1 MASDQITISR
11 GSVFTLS
18 SRNGDIRHH
27 TTDGFYAYDT
37 RFLSLF
43 RLTIGGREA
52 ELVGVD
58 VFDHSMTTFYTTSSR
73 ETFSIVRDR
82 YIADGLH
89 EDVSIVNHSVR
100 ERSLHLE
107 ITIDAD
113 FADVFEVRQGQVHKK
128 GEITVNT
135 KGSRT
140 IVLTYRRGDFK
151 RETRITFSSKAL
163 IQRKK
168 AVFEIDLKPKE
179 IWKTCIEILP
189 VFGSNQPRMK
199 CANEILGTPFGAYKR
214 RDGPGLSHLK
224 QDLHRPLYKDLPTLQ
239 TDNLGLLNAYHQA
252 QADLRSLQI
261 EFRKG
266 HHILAAGV
274 PWFMAVFGRDSIIS
288 AIQTKLLGPEL
299 MTGTLQTLAS
309 LQADTFDQF
318 REAEPGKIPHEVR
331 EGELSLLEEVP
342 HSRYYGSIDATP
354 LFLILLWETFQWT
367 GNRELLTRMLPVA
380 ENALSWVDSYGDAD
394 GDGFLEYKAKTKQ
407 GLRNQGWKDS
417 WDSTSFADGR
427 IAEAPIALAEVQGY
441 AYDAR
446 IKMAQIYRILGDEKK
461 AQALDEQA
469 RDLKERFNK
478 AFWMSNEGYFAIAL
492 DKRKQKV
499 DSIASNAG
507 QCLWTGIV
515 DQRKAKKVVKRL
527 MAPDMFSGWGIRTL
541 STEMA
546 RYNPLSYHNGSIWPH
561 DNSLIAAGMARYGFR
576 KEANEVAY
584 SIIDAATAFQ
594 DNRLPEL
601 FAGYPRREF
610 SFPVPYPAANAPQAW
625 ASGALIYLL
634 EILLGVVPDGARLL
648 REAQPDGIL
657 ISLKGVLYRGSKW
670 NL

>member
-1 MASDQITISR
+1 M
-11 GSVFTLS
+11 
-18 SRNGDIRHH
+18 
-27 TTDGFYAYDT
+27 
-37 RFLSLF
+37 
-43 RLTIGGREA
+43 
-52 ELVGVD
+52 VGVD
-58 VFDHSMTTFYTTSSR
+58 VFDHSITTFYTTSSR
-73 ETFSIVRDR
+73 ETLSIVRDR
-82 YIADGLH
+82 YLADGLH

-100 ERSLHLE
+100 ERSVHLE

-128 GEITVNT
+128 GEITVKT

-140 IVLTYRRGDFK
+140 LVLTYRRGDFK

-163 IQRKK
+163 IRRKK
-168 AVFEIDLKPKE
+168 AVFEINLKPKE

-199 CANEILGTPFGAYKR
+199 CVNEILGTPFGPYKR
-214 RDGPGLSHLK
+214 REGPGLSVLK
-224 QDLHRPLYKDLPTLQ
+224 QDLDKPLYKDLPTLQ
-239 TDNLGLLNAYHQA
+239 TDNPRLLNAYHQA

-261 EFRKG
+261 EFQKG

-274 PWFMAVFGRDSIIS
+274 PWFMAVFGRDSITA
-288 AIQTKLLGPEL
+288 AIQTKLLGPDI

-354 LFLILLWETFQWT
+354 LFLILLWEAFQWT
-367 GNRELLTRMLPVA
+367 GKRDLLTRMLPVA
-380 ENALSWVDSYGDAD
+380 ENALRWVDRYGDAD

-446 IKMAQIYRILGDEKK
+446 IKMAQIYRILGDENK

-469 RDLKERFNK
+469 RDLKARFNK

-515 DQRKAKKVVKRL
+515 DKSKAKKVVDRL

-584 SIIDAATAFQ
+584 SIIDAATGFQ

-634 EILLGVVPDGARLL
+634 EILLGVVPDGTRLL
-648 REAQPDGIL
+648 REAQPEGIL
-657 ISLKGVLYRGSKW
+657 ISLKDVHYRGSKW